1 MAARKPSERT
11 NRTRPD
17 DQLNLTPM
25 IDLITCLMFYLL
37 MFASVMPVVIIDA
50 PLPKIASTAEEVRKA
65 KEPNNKMEVMVYIT
79 PQGLRVRSD
88 VGGEK
93 SFPVGADKKW
103 PNEDLHKFLVQLKQ
117 KSPNTRE
124 ITLMPSD
131 DTPYFVMVDV
141 MDAARELRKE
151 DEGFKQIPVELT
163 GSPESEQFNR
173 LFPDVSIG
181 GV

>member
-1 MAARKPSERT
+1 
-11 NRTRPD
+11 
-17 DQLNLTPM
+17 
-25 IDLITCLMFYLL
+25 
-37 MFASVMPVVIIDA
+37 
-50 PLPKIASTAEEVRKA
+50 
-65 KEPNNKMEVMVYIT
+65 
-79 PQGLRVRSD
+79 
-88 VGGEK
+88 
-93 SFPVGADKKW
+93 
-103 PNEDLHKFLVQLKQ
+103 
-117 KSPNTRE
+117 
-124 ITLMPSD
+124 MPSD